1 MAPGEGPTQSWGQNR
16 SQPKGCLP
24 GVNTGGGTEPT
35 HPLAAPLLR
44 ALHACCPTTD
54 PLGQATRLKP
64 LPSLPRVTPTVDT
77 GVTRWHCR
85 ENSPEGW
92 RLKGL
97 PSPSIFKPER
107 RAMASLGQAVIMM
120 KRRHLNK
127 GNHVLD
133 GREARVRGVCQDA
146 PYRL

>member
-1 MAPGEGPTQSWGQNR
+1 MGPSPLILW
-16 SQPKGCLP
+16 LP
-24 GVNTGGGTEPT
+24 LCCG
-35 HPLAAPLLR
+35 
-44 ALHACCPTTD
+44 ALHACRPTSD

-97 PSPSIFKPER
+97 PSPSILKPES

-133 GREARVRGVCQDA
+133 GREARAQGFCQDT